1 MAQKL
6 FGTDGIRGTVNSSK
20 MTAPLAMHVAMAIGL
35 RRREQGIAVRPE
47 VLIAKDTRQSGYML
61 ENAMVAGFTSVGF
74 DVLLLGP
81 MPTPAVASLTQSMR
95 ADLGIMLSASHNPY
109 HDNGIKIFEATGYK
123 IGSEIERQIELDVAR
138 MVDEG
143 IQFAVCPP
151 QEVGRVRRL
160 EALGRYIELAKSS
173 FPDHLSLNGLK
184 VVIDCAHGAAYRCA
198 PTALYELGAEIVEI
212 GNAPD
217 GTNINR
223 EFGAT
228 APRNL
233 QLEVIKTG
241 ADVGVALDGDA
252 DRLILVDERG
262 QVVDGDQI
270 MALLVKTLHRRD
282 KLKGE
287 GLVTTV
293 MSNLGLERRLAAD
306 NFKMERTRVGDRFV
320 LERMRALGWNV
331 GGEQSGHMIL
341 SDYATTGDGLIAG
354 LQVLAE
360 MAETGLKASE
370 VLDQFEPVP
379 QLLKNVQYKGTL
391 PLDHQ
396 TVAAEIERQE
406 ARLRDTGRVVIR
418 PSGTE
423 PVIRVM
429 AEADDRDVVQEAV
442 DSICRA
448 IEKAQ
453 S

>member
-223 EFGAT
+223 EFVAT

-396 TVAAEIERQE
+396 TVVAEIERQE

>member
-262 QVVDGDQI
+262 QVVDGGQI

>member
-198 PTALYELGAEIVEI
+198 PKALYELGAEIVEI

-396 TVAAEIERQE
+396 TVVAEIERQE

>member
-306 NFKMERTRVGDRFV
+306 NFKIERTRVGDRFV